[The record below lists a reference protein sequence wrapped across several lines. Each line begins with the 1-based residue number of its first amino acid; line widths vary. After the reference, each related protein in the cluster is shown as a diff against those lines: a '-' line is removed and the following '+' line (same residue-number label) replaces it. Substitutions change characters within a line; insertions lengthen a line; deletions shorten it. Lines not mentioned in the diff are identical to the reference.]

1 MEPRPEGR
9 GDKARNAPVVQ
20 ATWLQ
25 WSHGPKAV
33 ETGGC
38 VGAPP
43 FLDQASMEPRP
54 EGRGDRSPPCSRGI
68 PGPRFN
74 GATARRPWRP
84 VSRRICMTGK
94 GASMEPRPEGRG
106 DGVNPYRF
114 SNVGLASMEPRP
126 EGRGDGADVSG
137 FIDSSHS
144 LQWSHGPKAMET
156 PSGVPNLTRT
166 VGRFNGATARRP
178 WRPSRGR
185 TCP

>member
-1 MEPRPEGR
+1 MLVIAWRQSRPSPLRTNLVRFNGAT
-9 GDKARNAPVVQ
+9 ARRPWRQGEKRA
-20 ATWLQ
+20 
-25 WSHGPKAV
+25 
-33 ETGGC
+33 GC
-38 VGAPP
+38 PSN
-43 FLDQASMEPRP
+43 LASMEPRP

-126 EGRGDGADVSG
+126 EGRGDGDDVSG

>member
-33 ETGGC
+33 ETGRRL
-38 VGAPP
+38 VAVVS
-43 FLDQASMEPRP
+43 Q
-54 EGRGDRSPPCSRGI
+54 GR
-68 PGPRFN
+68 
-74 GATARRPWRP
+74 
-84 VSRRICMTGK
+84 
-94 GASMEPRPEGRG
+94 ASMEPRPEGRG